1 MRFAPPWAWSLANF
15 EAVFGNLTGEVA
27 RPTLWRG
34 RPRPRYPGL
43 RFAPPWASDVYHAF
57 GVLLRSEL
65 LKLPYCRVLFYAK
78 HTRSAGLF
86 SERLLSF
93 I

>member
-1 MRFAPPWAWSLANF
+1 
-15 EAVFGNLTGEVA
+15 
-27 RPTLWRG
+27 
-34 RPRPRYPGL
+34 L